1 MEDLTKEQKV
11 LLCSMYK
18 DYLGKQPALTPDK
31 ANYFGNSDTIQHTY
45 LPEYSSDYVS
55 DICWKLKEKGYI
67 MCYPGDNSANNI
79 SIADETIIY
88 MENRFKN
95 GIKGVLDFIIKL
107 H

>member
-1 MEDLTKEQKV
+1 MDDLTKEQKV

-18 DYLGKQPALTPDK
+18 DYLSKQPALTPDK
-31 ANYFGNSDTIQHTY
+31 ANYFGDSNIILKTY

-55 DICWKLKEKGYI
+55 DICWRLKEKGYI
-67 MCYPGDNSANNI
+67 MCYPGDNLANDI
-79 SIADETIIY
+79 SITDETIIY

-107 H
+107 R